1 MSGLEKREC
10 DPRAGAGQWAAK
22 GTWQLL
28 DAASRMVTSH
38 GLIAT
43 GCHWSIPAL
52 RGVPAEYQFFGG
64 LNAAARLS
72 KSLVASGVAQADGWF
87 RAGRDPFR
95 FIEQTLKDRIDTR
108 GGHEIDTDLFLGVG
122 LVSNLD
128 PCGTEVGELA
138 DGNEMYLV
146 VEPESAGYVVL
157 GPTLRLLEAVH
168 PRLPVTFF
176 NLFTHALNR
185 WVRVY
190 DYRDAA
196 ERVEQLREWYEGD
209 PEGET
214 VELPDVDGATPKC
227 LRRRWNPLKER
238 FVEQLLGTVRNRKIR
253 ALLAGVLEL
262 SAASRQGERPKITES
277 VQERLMDSNPP
288 VPALVAVFEK
298 HDAIEGCF
306 DEEAQGMLECAPEP
320 NLIVPFL
327 SGDIESVRAAF
338 QTLEVAC
345 NVFREGVRLIKL
357 AMELVE

>member
-1 MSGLEKREC
+1 MFGLEEREC
-10 DPRAGAGQWAAK
+10 NPRAGTGQWAAERT
-22 GTWQLL
+22 GQLL
-28 DAASRMVTSH
+28 DATARVATSD
-38 GLIAT
+38 GLIAS

-52 RGVPAEYQFFGG
+52 RGVPTEYQFFGG
-64 LNAAARLS
+64 LNAAARLG
-72 KSLVASGVAQADGWF
+72 KTLVASGIAQTDVWF
-87 RAGRDPFR
+87 RSGRDPFR
-95 FIEQTLKDRIDTR
+95 FIEQTLRDRIEAH
-108 GGHEIDTDLFLGVG
+108 GGQEIDTDLFLGVG
-122 LVSNLD
+122 LVSDLD
-128 PCGTEVGELA
+128 PCGPGIGELA
-138 DGNEMYLV
+138 DGHEMYLV
-146 VEPESAGYVVL
+146 MEPESAGYVVL

-176 NLFTHALNR
+176 HLFTQALNR

-196 ERVEQLREWYEGD
+196 ERVQQLREWYEGD

-227 LRRRWNPLKER
+227 LRRKWNPLKER
-238 FVEQLLGTVRNRKIR
+238 FVEQLLGTAKNREIR
-253 ALLAGVLEL
+253 ALLAGVLAL

-277 VQERLMDSNPP
+277 VQERLTDSNPP

-306 DEEAQGMLECAPEP
+306 DEEAQGMLECPPEP

-345 NVFREGVRLIKL
+345 SVFREGVRLIKL
-357 AMELVE
+357 MMELVE

>member
-1 MSGLEKREC
+1 L
-10 DPRAGAGQWAAK
+10 
-22 GTWQLL
+22 T
-28 DAASRMVTSH
+28 
-38 GLIAT
+38 I
-43 GCHWSIPAL
+43 
-52 RGVPAEYQFFGG
+52 
-64 LNAAARLS
+64 
-72 KSLVASGVAQADGWF
+72 
-87 RAGRDPFR
+87 
-95 FIEQTLKDRIDTR
+95 
-108 GGHEIDTDLFLGVG
+108 
-122 LVSNLD
+122 
-128 PCGTEVGELA
+128 
-138 DGNEMYLV
+138 
-146 VEPESAGYVVL
+146 
-157 GPTLRLLEAVH
+157 
-168 PRLPVTFF
+168 TFF

-196 ERVEQLREWYEGD
+196 ERVDQLREWYEGD

-227 LRRRWNPLKER
+227 LRVKWNPLKER
-238 FVEQLLGTVRNRKIR
+238 FVEQLLGTVRNRRIR
-253 ALLAGVLEL
+253 ALLAAVLAL
-262 SAASRQGERPKITES
+262 SAASQQGQRPKITES
-277 VQERLMDSNPP
+277 VQERLADSNPP

-357 AMELVE
+357 MMELVE

>member
-1 MSGLEKREC
+1 MFGLEAGEC
-10 DPRAGAGQWAAK
+10 NPRAGAGQWAAK
-22 GTWQLL
+22 RIGQLL
-28 DAASRMVTSH
+28 DASASVATSN
-38 GLIAT
+38 GLIAS
-43 GCHWSIPAL
+43 GCHWSIPVL
-52 RGVPAEYQFFGG
+52 QGVPTEYQFFGG
-64 LNAAARLS
+64 LNAAARLA
-72 KSLVASGVAQADGWF
+72 KTLVASGIAQADAWC
-87 RAGRDPFR
+87 RVGRDPFR
-95 FIEQTLKDRIDTR
+95 FIEQTLRDRIEAH
-108 GGHEIDTDLFLGVG
+108 GGQEIGTDLFLGVG
-122 LVSNLD
+122 LVSDLD
-128 PCGTEVGELA
+128 PCGSGVGEQA
-138 DGNEMYLV
+138 EGSEMYLV

-157 GPTLRLLEAVH
+157 APTLRLLEAVH

-190 DYRDAA
+190 DCRDAA
-196 ERVEQLREWYEGD
+196 DRVQQLREWYEGD

-214 VELPDVDGATPKC
+214 VELPDVDGATPSC
-227 LRRRWNPLKER
+227 LRRKWNPLKER
-238 FVEQLLGTVRNRKIR
+238 FVEQLLGTVRNRRVR

-262 SAASRQGERPKITES
+262 SAASRQKKRPEITEA
-277 VQERLMDSNPP
+277 VRERLLDSNPP

-345 NVFREGVRLIKL
+345 SVFREGVRLIKL
-357 AMELVE
+357 MMELVE

>member
-1 MSGLEKREC
+1 MSRLEKRKY
-10 DPRAGAGQWAAK
+10 DPLAGTGQWASK
-22 GTWQLL
+22 RTGQLL

-38 GLIAT
+38 RLIAP

-52 RGVPAEYQFFGG
+52 RGVPTEYQFFGG
-64 LNAAARLS
+64 LNAAGGLA
-72 KSLVASGVAQADGWF
+72 KTLVTGGIAQADVWF
-87 RAGRDPFR
+87 RTGRDPFR
-95 FIEQTLKDRIDTR
+95 FIEQTLKDRIEAH
-108 GGHEIDTDLFLGVG
+108 GGQEIDQDLFLGVG
-122 LVSNLD
+122 LVSDLD
-128 PCGTEVGELA
+128 PCGAGLPELA

-157 GPTLRLLEAVH
+157 GPTLRLLEGVH
-168 PRLPVTFF
+168 PRLPLTFF

-214 VELPDVDGATPKC
+214 VELPDVDGATPRC
-227 LRRRWNPLKER
+227 LRGKWNPLKER
-238 FVEQLLGTVRNRKIR
+238 FVEQFLGTVKNRRVR
-253 ALLAGVLEL
+253 ALLSGVLAL
-262 SAASRQGERPKITES
+262 SAESRQGERPKITES
-277 VQERLMDSNPP
+277 VQERLADSNPP

-306 DEEAQGMLECAPEP
+306 DEEAQGMLECGPEP

-338 QTLEVAC
+338 QTLDVAC
-345 NVFREGVRLIKL
+345 SVFREGVRLIKL
-357 AMELVE
+357 MMELVE